1 MLQRSQ
7 TLYLLGVFILSV
19 FMLTGP
25 LALVTVEEGEL
36 ILKHSGVFDMEGV
49 KMEVATWPLTLMFIL
64 VTALAFLNIFFYKH
78 RIRQLRICIFLMLL
92 SAGIVGLI
100 FYYTY
105 FISLKFDGL
114 QTIHRWRIVIPSIA
128 IILLYLAF
136 RRIRRDELM
145 VKAFDRIR

>member
-25 LALVTVEEGEL
+25 LALVTVEGGEL

-64 VTALAFLNIFFYKH
+64 VTTLAFLNIFFYKH
-78 RIRQLRICIFLMLL
+78 RIRQMRICIFLMLL
-92 SAGIVGLI
+92 SAGMVGLI

-105 FISLKFDGL
+105 FINLKFEGL
-114 QTIHRWRIVIPSIA
+114 QTIHRWRIVIPPIA

-145 VKAFDRIR
+145 VKAYERIR

>member
-19 FMLTGP
+19 FLLTGP
-25 LALVTVEEGEL
+25 LALVTFEGGEL

-64 VTALAFLNIFFYKH
+64 VAALAFLNIFFYKH
-78 RIRQLRICIFLMLL
+78 RIRQLRICVFLMLL
-92 SAGIVGLI
+92 SAGIMGLI

-105 FISLKFDGL
+105 FIGLKFDGV
-114 QTIHRWRIVIPSIA
+114 QTIHRWRIVVPPIL

-145 VKAFDRIR
+145 VKAYDRIR

>member
-25 LALVTVEEGEL
+25 LALITFEGGEL
-36 ILKHSGVFDMEGV
+36 ILKHSGVFNTDGV
-49 KMEVATWPLTLMFIL
+49 KMGVATWPLTLMFIL
-64 VTALAFLNIFFYKH
+64 VIALAFLNIFFYKH
-78 RIRQLRICIFLMLL
+78 RIRQLRICVFLMLL

-114 QTIHRWRIVIPSIA
+114 QTIHRWRIVVPPIA
-128 IILLYLAF
+128 IIMLYLAF

-145 VKAFDRIR
+145 VKAYDRIR

>member
-25 LALVTVEEGEL
+25 LALVTVEGGEL

-64 VTALAFLNIFFYKH
+64 VMALAFLNIFFYRH
-78 RIRQLRICIFLMLL
+78 RIRQLRICVFLMLL
-92 SAGIVGLI
+92 NAGIVGLI

-105 FISLKFDGL
+105 FMGLKFDGL
-114 QTIHRWRIVIPSIA
+114 GTIHRWRIVVPPIT

-145 VKAFDRIR
+145 VKAYERIR